1 MNINDLI
8 SELTHIAEAHPD
20 AEVRFASQPNWPF
33 EYEISDIAV
42 CNLAE
47 ESEAEDDDLRE
58 WMEDGDVDEEVIREW
73 MDIDNDEV
81 VVYLGEGSQ
90 LGYLPETA
98 KNTLGW

>member
-1 MNINDLI
+1 MNINELI
-8 SELTHIAEAHPD
+8 SELTQIAEAHPD
-20 AEVRFASQPNWPF
+20 AEVRFASQPSWPF

-58 WMEDGDVDEEVIREW
+58 TVDY
-73 MDIDNDEV
+73 IDNDEV

-90 LGYLPETA
+90 LGYLPESA